1 MGNKLPREIAPG
13 VFWIGDCLAQ
23 RHKGKIYHGYNAAFL
38 VAGETASCL
47 VETGHPKDFPV
58 IARHMDELFARGV
71 APLKYLFVTHQETPH
86 CGGLGRILK
95 AHPEAILCGDVS
107 DYHLAFPQYEHRMR
121 WMKEGDEID
130 LGGRTLMAVEP
141 VIRDLRTTWWG
152 FDTRERVLF
161 PGDGFAY
168 SHYHE
173 DGHCGLVA
181 EEATSLDLP
190 DVSSTFADLALFW
203 TKFADMNAYC
213 DRLDLLIERLGVKT
227 IAPTHGLPIT
237 DVRATV
243 PKVHAGLK
251 AAALMPESGTNREG
265 AADRRGGGANGGLT
279 CQTRLERLPRA
290 QRLAVRSP
298 LPEQVWGTRSAHAA
312 GRDLVEID
320 AGRFL
325 GRKVDVDV
333 VAVRVP
339 DIDLHRSGA
348 RHLARLVAH
357 LVALQAANELL
368 QPGGREGEV
377 LEL

>member
-1 MGNKLPREIAPG
+1 MLDKTSPNKMPREIAPG
-13 VFWIGDCLAQ
+13 VFWIGDCLVQ
-23 RHKGKIYHGYNAAFL
+23 RHKGKVYHGYNAAFL
-38 VAGETASCL
+38 VAGDDASIL

-58 IARHMDELFARGV
+58 IERHLSELFAQGI

-95 AHPEAILCGDVS
+95 SFPDAILCGDVS
-107 DYHLAFPQYEHRMR
+107 DYHLAFPQYEHRMQ

-181 EEATSLDLP
+181 EEAVSLDLP

-203 TKFADMNAYC
+203 TKFADMNVYC
-213 DRLDLLIERLGVKT
+213 DRLDHLIERLGVKT

-237 DVRATV
+237 DVSDHRAQGAARAEGRRAV
-243 PKVHAGLK
+243 AGVGN
-251 AAALMPESGTNREG
+251 EREG
-265 AADRRGGGANGGLT
+265 GGERRRRAMKQLT
-279 CQTRLERLPRA
+279 IGDVTITSIIERDGPWR
-290 QRLAVRSP
+290 R
-298 LPEQVWGTRSAHAA
+298 PEDMFPAYNPEV
-312 GRDLVEID
+312 GR
-320 AGRFL
+320 
-325 GRKVDVDV
+325 
-333 VAVRVP
+333 
-339 DIDLHRSGA
+339 
-348 RHLARLVAH
+348 RHLAELDAEVFDPASG
-357 LVALQAANELL
+357 QAWSSPIRPTWCER
-368 QPGGREGEV
+368 PSTRS
-377 LEL
+377 